1 MVSKSGRYVVLFVC
15 TGNTCRS
22 PMAEYAFRALLDK
35 ERPGKVKVVSAGTMG
50 TGGHPATMYAVEAGK
65 IWNLNLRPHH
75 SQGLSRELI
84 AEADLI
90 LVMASEHYRAVTE
103 LDPEAADRTYLLKKF
118 PEPDPVG
125 EAVEDPIGMG
135 LEDYNR
141 TFLEIGELLGQYLPE
156 IVKRVDEKLN
166 A

>member
-1 MVSKSGRYVVLFVC
+1 MVSRSGRFVVMFVC

-22 PMAEYAFRALLDK
+22 PMAEYALRAILDR
-35 ERPGKVKVVSAGTMG
+35 ERPGKAKVISSGTMG
-50 TGGHPATMYAVEAGK
+50 AGSHPATMYAVEAGK
-65 IWNLNLRPHH
+65 IWNLNLRPHR

-90 LVMASEHYRAVTE
+90 LTMAAEHYRAVVE
-103 LDPEAADRTYLLKKF
+103 LDETAAEKTYLLKKF

-141 TFLEIGELLGQYLPE
+141 TFLEIGELLGQHLPE
-156 IVKRVDEKLN
+156 IVKRIDEKPN